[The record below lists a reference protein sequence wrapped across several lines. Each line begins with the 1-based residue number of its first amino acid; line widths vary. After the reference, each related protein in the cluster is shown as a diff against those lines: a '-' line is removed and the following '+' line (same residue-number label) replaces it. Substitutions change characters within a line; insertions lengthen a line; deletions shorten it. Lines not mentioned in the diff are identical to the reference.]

1 MPINATGGTG
11 ELVTVVEGSCVR
23 SRLSL
28 DPAAAAAPDTDTET
42 ETETETDT
50 DTETVKGRACENAP
64 TMVDADL
71 NPQVVAQVRDA
82 TDLVEVASDHVKLK
96 KRGRKYEGLCPF
108 HEEKTPSFS
117 IDPEKGLFYCFG
129 CHAGG
134 DSIKFVMELERLSF
148 PEAVERLAR
157 QFGVHLPPASPDAR
171 RRRQTSDR
179 LRNVLEEAQHWFTE
193 QLDSPAGA
201 GARSELERRGYG
213 KETWRDFGFGY
224 APDDWRQ
231 LLEHLERRHPQGVI
245 IEAGLAVQP
254 DSGKNP
260 YDRFR
265 GRLTFPV
272 RDTEGRLIAFGG
284 RILGDGEPKY
294 LNSPESVLFHKRSTL
309 FCLDRARRAIADDA
323 EAVVVEGYF
332 DCFSLHLVGITNVVA
347 TLGTALTSD
356 HARLLRRRLGAE
368 GRVVLCYDADSAG
381 RRAAGTGA
389 KVLLEAGV
397 TVAVV
402 GLPPGTD
409 PDDVVRSQGGEAMR
423 EMLAN
428 PSSLIEFLVRDLP
441 EERAA
446 RQRGAAELAVLI
458 GSARDPHTRDEL
470 FMELTQRMGFSEGV
484 LRDLARQMGGRRGP
498 VAAPRTRSSLGS
510 GEFFLAR
517 IILDGDARWRRLVA
531 DQVDPAHRGDER
543 LSRLIENLR
552 IFSGDEAND
561 DGDFVRWLQDSSE
574 DDELMMLV
582 AEVSTGAGPELTED
596 AIRLQLQRV
605 MLEQWKA
612 EAREITASV
621 RRAAD
626 RDDLGA
632 VADLQQKLVEVKSR
646 KPDF

>member
-1 MPINATGGTG
+1 MTSETRDPKMA
-11 ELVTVVEGSCVR
+11 EVRKAR
-23 SRLSL
+23 SRHFRV
-28 DPAAAAAPDTDTET
+28 E
-42 ETETETDT
+42 
-50 DTETVKGRACENAP
+50 RNAHERMQLP
-64 TMVDADL
+64 MVDADL

-134 DSIKFVMELERLSF
+134 DAIKFVMELERLSF

-157 QFGVHLPPASPDAR
+157 QFGVHLPAASPDAR

-179 LRNVLEEAQHWFTE
+179 LRTVLEEAQHWFTE

-201 GARSELERRGYG
+201 GARSELERRGYARP
-213 KETWRDFGFGY
+213 TWRDFGFGF

-272 RDTEGRLIAFGG
+272 RDSEGRLIAFGG

-294 LNSPESVLFHKRSTL
+294 LNSPESALFHKRSTL
-309 FCLDRARRAIADDA
+309 FCLDRARRAIADEA
-323 EAVVVEGYF
+323 TAVVVEGYF

-356 HARLLRRRLGAE
+356 HARLLRRRLGAD

-381 RRAAGTGA
+381 RRAAATGA
-389 KVLLEAGV
+389 GVLLEAGV

-409 PDDVVRSQGGEAMR
+409 PDDVVRVQGGEAMR

-428 PSSLIEFLVRDLP
+428 PSSLVEFLVQDLP
-441 EERAA
+441 DERTA
-446 RQRGAAELAVLI
+446 RQRGAAELAALV
-458 GSARDPHTRDEL
+458 GAARDPHIRDEL
-470 FMELTQRMGFSEGV
+470 FMELTQRMGFSEEV
-484 LRDLARQMGGRRGP
+484 LRDLARQMEVSRRWPRRPEPPHPAGAQLRQPIVVGALRGAAGHIHPLAGVGAAIGGQPGQRLAGQCDRG
-498 VAAPRTRSSLGS
+498 A
-510 GEFFLAR
+510 
-517 IILDGDARWRRLVA
+517 
-531 DQVDPAHRGDER
+531 
-543 LSRLIENLR
+543 
-552 IFSGDEAND
+552 
-561 DGDFVRWLQDSSE
+561 
-574 DDELMMLV
+574 V
-582 AEVSTGAGPELTED
+582 AEVVSLGQGQRVKITRAASKTPQAASTAAVSASCDSGSTGGSPTRRRSPSSPAD
-596 AIRLQLQRV
+596 AS
-605 MLEQWKA
+605 E
-612 EAREITASV
+612 
-621 RRAAD
+621 RR
-626 RDDLGA
+626 
-632 VADLQQKLVEVKSR
+632 K
-646 KPDF
+646 

>member
-1 MPINATGGTG
+1 MI
-11 ELVTVVEGSCVR
+11 
-23 SRLSL
+23 
-28 DPAAAAAPDTDTET
+28 
-42 ETETETDT
+42 
-50 DTETVKGRACENAP
+50 
-64 TMVDADL
+64 DADL
-71 NPQVVAQVRDA
+71 NPQVIAQVRDA
-82 TDLVEVASDHVKLK
+82 TDLVEVAGDHVKLK

-134 DSIKFVMELERLSF
+134 DAIKFVMELDRLSF
-148 PEAVERLAR
+148 PEAVDRLAR

-179 LRNVLEEAQHWFTE
+179 LRTVLEEAQHWFTE
-193 QLDSPAGA
+193 QLESPAGA

-272 RDTEGRLIAFGG
+272 RDSEGRLIAFGG

-309 FCLDRARRAIADDA
+309 FCLDRARRAIADDV

-332 DCFSLHLVGITNVVA
+332 DCFSLHLVGIINVVA

-356 HARLLRRRLGAE
+356 HARLLRRRLGAD

-381 RRAAGTGA
+381 RRAAATGA

-397 TVAVV
+397 AVAVV

-409 PDDVVRSQGGEAMR
+409 PDDVVRSQGGDAMR
-423 EMLAN
+423 EILVN
-428 PSSLIEFLVRDLP
+428 PSSLVEFLVQDLP

-446 RQRGAAELAVLI
+446 RQRGAAELATLI
-458 GSARDPHTRDEL
+458 GSARDPHIRDEL
-470 FMELTQRMGFSEGV
+470 FMELTQRMGFSEAV

-498 VAAPRTRSSLGS
+498 VAAPRAHPSLGS

-543 LSRLIENLR
+543 LSRLIENLK
-552 IFSGDEAND
+552 IFSGDDAND

-574 DDELMMLV
+574 DEELMMLV

-596 AIRLQLQRV
+596 SIRIQLQRV

-612 EAREITASV
+612 EAREITAAV

-632 VADLQQKLVEVKSR
+632 VAELQQKLVEVKSR

>member
-1 MPINATGGTG
+1 MI
-11 ELVTVVEGSCVR
+11 
-23 SRLSL
+23 
-28 DPAAAAAPDTDTET
+28 
-42 ETETETDT
+42 
-50 DTETVKGRACENAP
+50 
-64 TMVDADL
+64 DADL
-71 NPQVVAQVRDA
+71 NPQVIAQVRDA
-82 TDLVEVASDHVKLK
+82 TDLVEVAGDHVKLK

-134 DSIKFVMELERLSF
+134 DAIKFVMELDRLSF
-148 PEAVERLAR
+148 PEAVDRLAR

-179 LRNVLEEAQHWFTE
+179 LRTVLEEAQHWFTE

-272 RDTEGRLIAFGG
+272 RDSEGRLIAFGG

-309 FCLDRARRAIADDA
+309 FCLDRARRAIADDV

-332 DCFSLHLVGITNVVA
+332 DCFSLHLVGIINVVA

-356 HARLLRRRLGAE
+356 HARLLRRRLGAD

-381 RRAAGTGA
+381 RRAAATGA

-397 TVAVV
+397 AVAVV

-409 PDDVVRSQGGEAMR
+409 PDDVVRSQGGDAMR
-423 EMLAN
+423 EILVN
-428 PSSLIEFLVRDLP
+428 PSSLVDFLVQDLP

-446 RQRGAAELAVLI
+446 RQRGAAELATLI
-458 GSARDPHTRDEL
+458 GSARDPHIRDEL
-470 FMELTQRMGFSEGV
+470 FMELTQRMGFSEAV

-498 VAAPRTRSSLGS
+498 VAAPRAHPSLGS

-543 LSRLIENLR
+543 LSRLIENLK
-552 IFSGDEAND
+552 IFSGDDAND

-574 DDELMMLV
+574 DEELMMLV

-596 AIRLQLQRV
+596 SIRIQLQRV

-612 EAREITASV
+612 EAREITAAV

-632 VADLQQKLVEVKSR
+632 VTELQQKLVEVKSR

>member
-1 MPINATGGTG
+1 MI
-11 ELVTVVEGSCVR
+11 
-23 SRLSL
+23 
-28 DPAAAAAPDTDTET
+28 
-42 ETETETDT
+42 
-50 DTETVKGRACENAP
+50 
-64 TMVDADL
+64 DADL
-71 NPQVVAQVRDA
+71 NPQVIAQVRDA

-134 DSIKFVMELERLSF
+134 DAIKFVMELERLSF

-171 RRRQTSDR
+171 RRRHVSDR
-179 LRNVLEEAQHWFTE
+179 LRTVLEEAQHWFTE

-201 GARSELERRGYG
+201 GARSELERRGYA
-213 KETWRDFGFGY
+213 KQTWRDFGFGF

-272 RDTEGRLIAFGG
+272 RDSEGRLIAFGG

-294 LNSPESVLFHKRSTL
+294 LNSPESALFQKRSTL
-309 FCLDRARRAIADDA
+309 FCLDRARRAIADGA
-323 EAVVVEGYF
+323 SAVVVEGYF
-332 DCFSLHLVGITNVVA
+332 DCLSLHLVGITNVVA

-356 HARLLRRRLGAE
+356 HARLLRRRLGAD

-381 RRAAGTGA
+381 RRAAATGA
-389 KVLLEAGV
+389 RVLLEAGV
-397 TVAVV
+397 AVAVV

-409 PDDVVRSQGGEAMR
+409 PDDVVRAQGGEAMR

-428 PSSLIEFLVRDLP
+428 PSSLVDFLVQDLP
-441 EERAA
+441 DERIA
-446 RQRGAAELAVLI
+446 RQRGAAELAALV
-458 GSARDPHTRDEL
+458 GSARDPHIRNEL
-470 FMELTQRMGFSEGV
+470 FMELTQRMGFSEDV
-484 LRDLARQMGGRRGP
+484 LRDLARQMGGRGRHG
-498 VAAPRTRSSLGS
+498 AAPSVRPSLGS

-517 IILDGDARWRRLVA
+517 IILDGGVRWRCLVA
-531 DQVDPAHRGDER
+531 DQVDPAHRSDER
-543 LSRLIENLR
+543 LSRLIKKLK
-552 IFSGDEAND
+552 IFTGDAAND
-561 DGDFVRWLQDSSE
+561 DGDFVRWLQESSE

-612 EAREITASV
+612 EAREITAGV

-626 RDDLGA
+626 RGDLET
-632 VADLQQKLVEVKSR
+632 VADLQQKLVEMKSR
-646 KPDF
+646 RPDF

>member
-1 MPINATGGTG
+1 
-11 ELVTVVEGSCVR
+11 
-23 SRLSL
+23 
-28 DPAAAAAPDTDTET
+28 
-42 ETETETDT
+42 
-50 DTETVKGRACENAP
+50 
-64 TMVDADL
+64 MVDADL

-82 TDLVEVASDHVKLK
+82 TDLVEVAGDHVKLK

-117 IDPEKGLFYCFG
+117 IDNEKGLFYCFG

-134 DSIKFVMELERLSF
+134 DAIKFVMELERLSF

-179 LRNVLEEAQHWFTE
+179 LRTVLEEAQHWFTE

-201 GARSELERRGYG
+201 GARSELERRGYA
-213 KETWRDFGFGY
+213 KQTWRDFGFGF

-272 RDTEGRLIAFGG
+272 RDSEGRLIAFGG

-294 LNSPESVLFHKRSTL
+294 LNSPESALFHKRSTL
-309 FCLDRARRAIADDA
+309 FCLDRARRPIADEA
-323 EAVVVEGYF
+323 AAVVVEGYF

-356 HARLLRRRLGAE
+356 HARLLRRRLGAD

-381 RRAAGTGA
+381 RRAAATGA
-389 KVLLEAGV
+389 RVLLEAGV
-397 TVAVV
+397 AVAVV

-409 PDDVVRSQGGEAMR
+409 PDDVVRAQGGDAMR
-423 EMLAN
+423 ELLTN
-428 PSSLIEFLVRDLP
+428 PSSLVDFLVQDLP
-441 EERAA
+441 DERTA
-446 RQRGAAELAVLI
+446 RQRGAAELAALI
-458 GSARDPHTRDEL
+458 GSARDPHIRDEL
-470 FMELTQRMGFSEGV
+470 FMELTQRMGFSEDV
-484 LRDLARQMGGRRGP
+484 LRDLSRQMGGRRGHIAVP
-498 VAAPRTRSSLGS
+498 SARPGLGS
-510 GEFFLAR
+510 GELFLAR
-517 IILDGDARWRRLVA
+517 IILDGSAHWRRLVA
-531 DQVDPAHRGDER
+531 DQVSPAHRRDER
-543 LSRLIENLR
+543 LSRLIEKLR
-552 IFSGDEAND
+552 IFTGDAANE
-561 DGDFVRWLQDSSE
+561 DGDFVRWLQESSE

-596 AIRLQLQRV
+596 AIQLQLQRV

-612 EAREITASV
+612 EAREITAGV

-626 RDDLGA
+626 RNDLEA
-632 VADLQQKLVEVKSR
+632 VADLQQKLVELKSR

>member
-1 MPINATGGTG
+1 MI
-11 ELVTVVEGSCVR
+11 
-23 SRLSL
+23 
-28 DPAAAAAPDTDTET
+28 
-42 ETETETDT
+42 
-50 DTETVKGRACENAP
+50 
-64 TMVDADL
+64 DADL
-71 NPQVVAQVRDA
+71 NPQVIAQVRDA
-82 TDLVEVASDHVKLK
+82 TDLAEVAGDYVKLK

-134 DSIKFVMELERLSF
+134 DAIKFVMELERLSF

-157 QFGVHLPPASPDAR
+157 QFGVHLPPASPGAR

-179 LRNVLEEAQHWFTE
+179 LRTVLEEAQHWFSE
-193 QLDSPAGA
+193 QLESPAGA

-272 RDTEGRLIAFGG
+272 RDSEGRLIAFGG

-309 FCLDRARRAIADDA
+309 FCLDRARRAIADDV

-332 DCFSLHLVGITNVVA
+332 DCFSLHLVGIINVVA

-356 HARLLRRRLGAE
+356 HARLLRRRLGAD

-381 RRAAGTGA
+381 RRAAATGA

-397 TVAVV
+397 AVAVV

-409 PDDVVRSQGGEAMR
+409 PDDVVRSQGGDAMR
-423 EMLAN
+423 EMLVN
-428 PSSLIEFLVRDLP
+428 PSSLVEFLVQDLP

-446 RQRGAAELAVLI
+446 RQRGAAELATLI
-458 GSARDPHTRDEL
+458 GSARDPHIRDEL
-470 FMELTQRMGFSEGV
+470 FMELTQRMGFSEAV
-484 LRDLARQMGGRRGP
+484 LRDLARQMGRRRGP
-498 VAAPRTRSSLGS
+498 VAAPKARASLGS
-510 GEFFLAR
+510 GEFLLAR

-552 IFSGDEAND
+552 IFSGDDAND

-574 DDELMMLV
+574 DEELMMLV

-596 AIRLQLQRV
+596 SIRLQLQRV

-612 EAREITASV
+612 EAREITAAV

>member
-1 MPINATGGTG
+1 
-11 ELVTVVEGSCVR
+11 
-23 SRLSL
+23 
-28 DPAAAAAPDTDTET
+28 
-42 ETETETDT
+42 
-50 DTETVKGRACENAP
+50 
-64 TMVDADL
+64 MVDADL

-82 TDLVEVASDHVKLK
+82 TDLVEVATDHVKLK

-117 IDPEKGLFYCFG
+117 IDNEKGLFYCFG

-134 DSIKFVMELERLSF
+134 DAIKFVMELDRLSF

-179 LRNVLEEAQHWFTE
+179 LRTVLEEAQHWFTE

-231 LLEHLERRHPQGVI
+231 LLEHMERRHPQGVI

-272 RDTEGRLIAFGG
+272 RDSEGRLIAFGG

-294 LNSPESVLFHKRSTL
+294 LNSPESALFHKRSTL

-356 HARLLRRRLGAE
+356 HARLLRRRLGAD

-381 RRAAGTGA
+381 RRAAATGA

-397 TVAVV
+397 AVAVV

-409 PDDVVRSQGGEAMR
+409 PDDVVRSQGGDAMR
-423 EMLAN
+423 EMFAK
-428 PSSLIEFLVRDLP
+428 PSTLVDFLVEDLP
-441 EERAA
+441 LERVA
-446 RQRGAAELAVLI
+446 RQRGAAELAALI
-458 GSARDPHTRDEL
+458 GSARDPHIRDEL
-470 FMELTQRMGFSEGV
+470 FMELTQRMGFSEDV
-484 LRDLARQMGGRRGP
+484 LRDLARRMAGQRGP
-498 VAAPRTRSSLGS
+498 AATPGARPSLGS
-510 GEFFLAR
+510 GELFLAR
-517 IILDGDARWRRLVA
+517 IILDGEARWRRLVA
-531 DQVDPAHRGDER
+531 DKVDPAHRGDER
-543 LSRLIENLR
+543 LGRLIESLK
-552 IFSGDEAND
+552 IFSNEKADD
-561 DGDFVRWLQDSSE
+561 DGDFVRWLQESSE

-582 AEVSTGAGPELTED
+582 AEVSTGGGPDLTED
-596 AIRLQLQRV
+596 AVRHQLQRV

-612 EAREITASV
+612 EAREITAAI

-632 VADLQQKLVEVKSR
+632 VADLQQKLVEVRSR

>member
-1 MPINATGGTG
+1 
-11 ELVTVVEGSCVR
+11 
-23 SRLSL
+23 
-28 DPAAAAAPDTDTET
+28 
-42 ETETETDT
+42 
-50 DTETVKGRACENAP
+50 
-64 TMVDADL
+64 MVDADL

-332 DCFSLHLVGITNVVA
+332 DCFSLHLVEITNVVA

-381 RRAAGTGA
+381 RRAAATGA

-397 TVAVV
+397 SVAVV

-409 PDDVVRSQGGEAMR
+409 PDDVVRSQGGDAVR
-423 EMLAN
+423 ELLAN
-428 PSSLIEFLVRDLP
+428 PSSLIEFLVQDLP
-441 EERAA
+441 DERAA
-446 RQRGAAELAVLI
+446 RQRGAAELAALI

-498 VAAPRTRSSLGS
+498 VTAPQARSSLGS

-543 LSRLIENLR
+543 LSRLIENLK
-552 IFSGDEAND
+552 IFSEDEAND

-612 EAREITASV
+612 QAREITAAV

>member
-1 MPINATGGTG
+1 MI
-11 ELVTVVEGSCVR
+11 
-23 SRLSL
+23 
-28 DPAAAAAPDTDTET
+28 
-42 ETETETDT
+42 
-50 DTETVKGRACENAP
+50 
-64 TMVDADL
+64 DADL
-71 NPQVVAQVRDA
+71 NPQVIAQVRDA
-82 TDLVEVASDHVKLK
+82 TDLVEVAGDHVKLK

-134 DSIKFVMELERLSF
+134 DAIKFVMELDRLSF
-148 PEAVERLAR
+148 PEAVDRLAR

-179 LRNVLEEAQHWFTE
+179 LRTVLEEAQHWFTE

-272 RDTEGRLIAFGG
+272 RDSEGRLIAFGG

-309 FCLDRARRAIADDA
+309 FCLDRARRAIADDV

-332 DCFSLHLVGITNVVA
+332 DCFSLHLVGIINVVA

-356 HARLLRRRLGAE
+356 HARLLRRRLGAD

-381 RRAAGTGA
+381 RRAAATGA

-397 TVAVV
+397 AVAVV

-409 PDDVVRSQGGEAMR
+409 PDDVVRSQGGDAMR
-423 EMLAN
+423 EILVN
-428 PSSLIEFLVRDLP
+428 PSSLVDFLVQDLP

-446 RQRGAAELAVLI
+446 RQRGAAELATLI
-458 GSARDPHTRDEL
+458 GSARDPHIRDEL
-470 FMELTQRMGFSEGV
+470 FMELTQRMGFSEAV

-498 VAAPRTRSSLGS
+498 VAAPRAHPSLGS

-543 LSRLIENLR
+543 LSRLIENLK
-552 IFSGDEAND
+552 IFSGDDAND

-574 DDELMMLV
+574 DEELMMLV

-596 AIRLQLQRV
+596 SIRIQLQRV

-612 EAREITASV
+612 EAREITAAV

-632 VADLQQKLVEVKSR
+632 VAELQQKLVEVKSR